1 MRIEIDQSRRIEDTR
16 VNTVLAFS
24 NEISFSLL
32 ILAVDKREC
41 LRRIRKRGETG
52 KALYLKL
59 FTAALFLLVK
69 DFLDRLDSIIID
81 QEYEGKEKEIK
92 GMLLNYIRMI
102 EPSFPK
108 DGIEVR
114 RIGKG
119 SRAHRKAIAVF
130 RGEEKPNSRVKARRL
145 LGLIR

>member
-1 MRIEIDQSRRIEDTR
+1 MRIEIDQSGRIEDTR

-41 LRRIRKRGETG
+41 LRKIRGRGETG

-81 QEYEGKEKEIK
+81 QQDRQGVKGPPEGDSGLPWGGEAELEGQGKKALGAHQIK
-92 GMLLNYIRMI
+92 
-102 EPSFPK
+102 
-108 DGIEVR
+108 
-114 RIGKG
+114 
-119 SRAHRKAIAVF
+119 
-130 RGEEKPNSRVKARRL
+130 
-145 LGLIR
+145 